1 LLADIALKDAQ
12 FRALGKLPQRNYQ
25 SSYNWVWNRKPF
37 GPGRYEY
44 IFHQDD
50 FVSLA
55 GRSENEHQIVNFV
68 ESLLDGWFTCLKVCE
83 PDMTAS
89 FPPCPPTLNN
99 MSSQMDSASSKV
111 RTSFERPR
119 TLLFTIILREGSRL
133 LPASSVYLS
142 L

>member
-12 FRALGKLPQRNYQ
+12 FRALGKLPQRNYE

-55 GRSENEHQIVNFV
+55 GRSENEYEIVNFV
-68 ESLLDGWFTCLKVCE
+68 ESLLDVWFSCLKVCHPE
-83 PDMTAS
+83 YD
-89 FPPCPPTLNN
+89 CI
-99 MSSQMDSASSKV
+99 
-111 RTSFERPR
+111 
-119 TLLFTIILREGSRL
+119 LLHPVPQL
-133 LPASSVYLS
+133 LVIGTHRRIAL
-142 L
+142 LQK